1 MAEVAKGDVSY
12 SNVNVVC
19 CMVLFYI
26 IILSCLTLGM
36 SLDMSRHGD
45 YIVQIQMQMQILTL
59 ILYAL
64 CSGNNRITNSKL
76 TKHMP

>member
-12 SNVNVVC
+12 SNVVC

-26 IILSCLTLGM
+26 IILSCLTLDM
-36 SLDMSRHGD
+36 SLDMSRHSD
-45 YIVQIQMQMQILTL
+45 YIVQIQIQMQILTL

-64 CSGNNRITNSKL
+64 ATTGLRTQSLQNI
-76 TKHMP
+76 